1 MTRRSPSDADGAADA
16 GALNA
21 LPLPCANRSAVL
33 QTSAGTP
40 PGAGESTA
48 SVSDGPSQIC
58 SPPPQRSTSS
68 GTQPSAAQ
76 PSAGSTRW
84 LMCVSKRRTSS
95 LKRTTRPEPAPASHV
110 CAPVPWHCSQ
120 TRLPLPHV
128 HATVPLTQSG
138 QGIVSPEPGA
148 TGAHCADGGSG
159 TPY

>member
-1 MTRRSPSDADGAADA
+1 MPRLSPPDGGGGADA

-48 SVSDGPSQIC
+48 SVSNGPSQTC
-58 SPPPQRSTSS
+58 SSLPRRSISS
-68 GTQPSAAQ
+68 GTQPAAAGS
-76 PSAGSTRW
+76 SAGSTRW

-95 LKRTTRPEPAPASHV
+95 LKRTTRPEPAHASHV

-120 TRLPLPHV
+120 TRLPLPQA

-138 QGIVSPEPGA
+138 QGIISPEDGA
-148 TGAHCADGGSG
+148 TGAHCADGGNG
-159 TPY
+159 TP